1 MGIDPYPTPEERLR
15 ALAAGR
21 ASVLASLAQ
30 QLQSGALER
39 STLDR
44 ETYLLVRLAALVA
57 TDAAAVS
64 YPAHL
69 GGPGEEPGLPVPK
82 IIGVFG
88 AIAPLVGS
96 ARVLS
101 AASRLDRAGLL
112 PAEPR
117 RITPS
122 G

>member
-1 MGIDPYPTPEERLR
+1 MGIEPYPTPEDRLR
-15 ALAAGR
+15 ALAAGQ
-21 ASVLASLAQ
+21 ASVLESLAQ
-30 QLQSGALER
+30 MQSGALER
-39 STLDR
+39 SRLDR